1 MQYKGNVI
9 KLKKDRAIVS
19 CMVEKPAGIC
29 WGGGN
34 TGGVRERKFDCRNEV
49 QAALHDDVIIEVP
62 EALEGMNAL
71 IFFMPIILTMVA
83 FMTARLVLHP
93 RWNLYIL
100 AGSILVFFVFKFLS
114 DKLIMAR
121 TKNSFFESKVV
132 KILK

>member
-1 MQYKGNVI
+1 M
-9 KLKKDRAIVS
+9 
-19 CMVEKPAGIC
+19 
-29 WGGGN
+29 
-34 TGGVRERKFDCRNEV
+34 